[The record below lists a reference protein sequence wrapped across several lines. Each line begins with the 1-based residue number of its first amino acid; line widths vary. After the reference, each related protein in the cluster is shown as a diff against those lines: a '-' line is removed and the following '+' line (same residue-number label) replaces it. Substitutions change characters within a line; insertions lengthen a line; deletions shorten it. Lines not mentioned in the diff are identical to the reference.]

1 MGRTHE
7 MASKHSRRFTEA
19 AGRVDRVEART
30 VREAIELIKELP
42 ATKFDQTLEFA
53 ARLGVDPRKAEE
65 NVRGTIT
72 LPHGTGRDIR
82 VAAFAK
88 GEHATAATEAGA
100 EVVGD
105 DDLIAKIDEGWEDF
119 DVLVAHVEMMRSVG
133 RLGKKLGPRMPNK
146 KAGTVAEDV
155 GEAIRQIKAGKVQYR
170 VDRQGN
176 VHVPLGRLSF
186 DNEKL
191 IENFVALYG
200 AVLSA
205 KPSSLKGVY
214 VRSVFLS
221 STMGPGVR
229 VDVVD
234 AREIVAAQRAA

>member
-1 MGRTHE
+1 

-19 AGRVDRVEART
+19 AGRVDRMEARA

-105 DDLIAKIDEGWEDF
+105 DDLIAKIDKGWEDF

-146 KAGTVAEDV
+146 KAGTA
-155 GEAIRQIKAGKVQYR
+155 
-170 VDRQGN
+170 
-176 VHVPLGRLSF
+176 F
-186 DNEKL
+186 DTEKL
-191 IENFVALYG
+191 VENFIALYG
-200 AVLSA
+200 AVLNA

-214 VRSVFLS
+214 VRSLFLS

-229 VDVVD
+229 IDVVD